1 MAIIK
6 DLMVAIDNYLSNP
19 KLNNLVLFD
28 SILNELSKNEVQRSE
43 LKLMIEQEKWL
54 VQLSKA

>member
-1 MAIIK
+1 MATIK